1 VADSER
7 VERFWWSRLRW
18 RMRGAWLWP
27 AFLVLTPLEG
37 IVVSAMPPYDGA
49 PPGVIGGILV
59 AGFANLF
66 LIAVAAPLAGRR
78 WRRRRPDRPR
88 VVAADQAGTVLL
100 CSLAA
105 IIVVAGVLHRPAEA
119 ARRADLTTAYEAAH
133 DFVLARAPAYTAGLA
148 SVDTLRL
155 ADESYRICVPG
166 PAAGRRLCLYID
178 TDRRPPA
185 VRRDTST
192 EPNSSLRT
200 VGGFH

>member
-7 VERFWWSRLRW
+7 VERFWLSRLRW

-27 AFLVLTPLEG
+27 AFLLLTPLEG
-37 IVVSAMPPYDGA
+37 ILLSALPPYEGA
-49 PPGVIGGILV
+49 PPGVIGGVLV

-66 LIAVAAPLAGRR
+66 LIAVAAPLVGRR

-100 CSLAA
+100 CGLAA
-105 IIVVAGVLHRPAEA
+105 VILVAGLLHRPAVA
-119 ARRADLTTAYEAAH
+119 ARQADLTTAYTAAH
-133 DFVLARAPAYTAGLA
+133 DFVLARAPAYEAGLT

-155 ADESYRICVPG
+155 AEDAYRLCVPG
-166 PAAGRRLCLYID
+166 LVPGRWLCLFVD
-178 TDRRPPA
+178 TDRQPPR
-185 VRRDTST
+185 VRRDAST
-192 EPNSSLRT
+192 EPNSTLRT